1 MAPACVAN
9 TIDGNDGANKLD
21 GAGGN
26 DHLEGDFG
34 NDTLI
39 GGASNDDL
47 EGGEDDDT
55 FVADSTDTISEELSG
70 GIDLLQVTA
79 LAAGKVYDLVSDYEN
94 VEHLTLLGKLAG
106 AIGGNDAGNVLIG
119 NDGAND
125 IGGVHGDDLLNGGAG
140 NDTLSGGLG
149 DDLLNGGAGNDVFEF
164 EVGDGGDTIA
174 AGSIN
179 TGDVIKL
186 LGTDLYDLNFDWF
199 GDGNLYIAPAIDGNF
214 DFDDTGLIGWRTS
227 SAGPAR

>member
-1 MAPACVAN
+1 M
-9 TIDGNDGANKLD
+9 
-21 GAGGN
+21 
-26 DHLEGDFG
+26 
-34 NDTLI
+34 
-39 GGASNDDL
+39 
-47 EGGEDDDT
+47 
-55 FVADSTDTISEELSG
+55 
-70 GIDLLQVTA
+70 
-79 LAAGKVYDLVSDYEN
+79 SDYEN

-214 DFDDTGLIGWRTS
+214 DFDDTGFIRLANFFGGTGSIKVQIDSVYNTFYGTDPASRPSPS
-227 SAGPAR
+227 SKA